1 MGESKRRQKLD
12 PNYGKIPIPPAHLV
26 KSWLD
31 GQPLVYSHVHD
42 DLIAS
47 DTEHLQ
53 SFQLVRTWT
62 KLIDSKIRQRYSQF
76 GQGFVSLVPSEV
88 MMVSLGHSTRSPIE
102 WNYWSRQELIA
113 VDSHT
118 VLLGSIKKL
127 KPFLLWAID
136 NYQPSTEAILVLCG
150 FPVSIDKAAK
160 GITPEELATNRF
172 YGILRYQ
179 FSTDL

>member
-1 MGESKRRQKLD
+1 MGEAKRRQKLD
-12 PNYGKIPIPPAHLV
+12 PNYGKIPIPPEHLV

-31 GQPLVYSHVHD
+31 GQPLASSHVHD

-53 SFQLVRTWT
+53 SFQLVQKWISP
-62 KLIDSKIRQRYSQF
+62 IDSKIRQRYSQF
-76 GQGFVSLVPSEV
+76 GKGFVSLVPSEV

-102 WNYWSRQELIA
+102 WNYWSRIELIA
-113 VDSHT
+113 LDSRSL
-118 VLLGSIKKL
+118 LLGRSKKL
-127 KPFLLWAID
+127 KPFLLWALD

-150 FPVSIDKAAK
+150 FPVSIDKAAQ

-172 YGILRYQ
+172 YGVLRYQ
-179 FSTDL
+179 FSAEK